1 MTDDLVGAGRLTYRP
16 HEMML
21 LAMVLLAAGPSSPE
35 ELLGRAQSS
44 FERFKYQEGLDVLA
58 KVLVDPELDTEQRA
72 RAYMLIGVGRY
83 SLADQP
89 GARAA
94 FREAFALSP
103 SLTLPPLTSP
113 KIGALFEQLRPPA
126 SRQPPPEPI
135 KQPAPLTPAPTQPT
149 VASPT
154 PLSSETSPATSI
166 ANRPFAQRA
175 LPWLLV
181 AGVGVLAAAT
191 GAGFGVAANQT
202 AASAQR
208 TRFASDVDLLN
219 RRAQTWATTA
229 NVLFAVA
236 GGAGV
241 TGLLLMFVLP

>member
-1 MTDDLVGAGRLTYRP
+1 MT
-16 HEMML
+16 L
-21 LAMVLLAAGPSSPE
+21 LALLLLAAGPGSPE
-35 ELLGRAQSS
+35 EQLGRAQSS

-103 SLTLPPLTSP
+103 TLTLPPLTSP

-126 SRQPPPEPI
+126 SKPPPPEPI
-135 KQPAPLTPAPTQPT
+135 KPPAQLTPTPAEPPPVAP
-149 VASPT
+149 SP
-154 PLSSETSPATSI
+154 PASETTPASSVV
-166 ANRPFAQRA
+166 NRPFAQRA
-175 LPWLLV
+175 LPWLVV

-191 GAGFGVAANQT
+191 GAGFGIAATET

-208 TRFASDVDLLN
+208 TRFASEVDVLN
-219 RRAQTWATTA
+219 RRAQSWATTA

-241 TGLLLMFVLP
+241 TGLVLMFALP